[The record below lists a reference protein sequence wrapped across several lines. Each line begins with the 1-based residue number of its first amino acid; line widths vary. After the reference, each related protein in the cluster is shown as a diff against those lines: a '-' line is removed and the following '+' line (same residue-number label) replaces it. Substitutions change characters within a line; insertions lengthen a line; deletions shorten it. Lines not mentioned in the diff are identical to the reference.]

1 MVRPEG
7 GRLRRDGRLPSGGHG
22 APRPQRCRQ
31 DDAPPPRLRAPAALG
46 GERRGARRRPAPG
59 RVSVRTGRAGARGRG
74 GVCPTDR
81 PPVRA
86 ALCRPER
93 RGGSGRGHRAGD
105 RDGRVGGSRR
115 PTARGILQRDAP
127 ACQGGGGPRVGSRGA
142 DPRRAA
148 QRRRPGAAS
157 QSHRL
162 VPASRRE
169 RADGDR
175 LVTCAVGSGADGR
188 ADRGDGRRPSR
199 GRGIGRPP
207 AGGDD
212 RPAPPVQG
220 GGRRPAPPGE
230 AARGGGGSERHPP
243 ARRRDRDRSGRRLGA
258 GPGAPPIRPRS
269 AGRATQGGAD
279 RRVARERVPVP
290 GGEAMSVLALFRH
303 HVRMLFRRGRLFL
316 VTLLAVTPA
325 GVLLIGGLADADPPT
340 EIAGLVAN
348 IGARTFPI
356 VALIL
361 ASSTLRD
368 ERDDGTLPYLYMTPI
383 SRPVMA
389 VTSIAAGITVTALV
403 GVVAAAAI
411 TVAAAWIGADI
422 GFGVAAFPAYVAA
435 ALGYAPLFVPAGYL
449 VPRVILVGLGYVI
462 LWEQIVAYLVTGVA
476 NTSVWR
482 FALSVYADLV
492 PSGDGDLAGA
502 LGPVAP
508 GAGGGVAKVAVVAVV
523 GWALLTWALR
533 RRDAM

>member
-1 MVRPEG
+1 
-7 GRLRRDGRLPSGGHG
+7 
-22 APRPQRCRQ
+22 
-31 DDAPPPRLRAPAALG
+31 
-46 GERRGARRRPAPG
+46 
-59 RVSVRTGRAGARGRG
+59 
-74 GVCPTDR
+74 
-81 PPVRA
+81 
-86 ALCRPER
+86 
-93 RGGSGRGHRAGD
+93 
-105 RDGRVGGSRR
+105 
-115 PTARGILQRDAP
+115 
-127 ACQGGGGPRVGSRGA
+127 
-142 DPRRAA
+142 
-148 QRRRPGAAS
+148 
-157 QSHRL
+157 
-162 VPASRRE
+162 
-169 RADGDR
+169 
-175 LVTCAVGSGADGR
+175 
-188 ADRGDGRRPSR
+188 
-199 GRGIGRPP
+199 
-207 AGGDD
+207 
-212 RPAPPVQG
+212 
-220 GGRRPAPPGE
+220 
-230 AARGGGGSERHPP
+230 
-243 ARRRDRDRSGRRLGA
+243 
-258 GPGAPPIRPRS
+258 
-269 AGRATQGGAD
+269 
-279 RRVARERVPVP
+279 
-290 GGEAMSVLALFRH
+290 MSVLALFRH

-492 PSGDGDLAGA
+492 PAGDGDLAEA

-508 GAGGGVAKVAVVAVV
+508 GVGGGVAKVAVVAVA
-523 GWALLTWALR
+523 GWLLLTWALR